1 MAGTLTVTQTI
12 PAQDVTKH
20 SFAWTCDASGVVSGT
35 SATLPSGTI
44 IIVAVDP
51 GTDAPTNLYD
61 AVLLCDDHGVDVLA
75 GEGANLLTATSA
87 HKIPLIANSA
97 ATDAVRQWLHGGGY
111 TLGITNAGVS
121 TSGVIDLYISRRPL

>member
-12 PAQDVTKH
+12 PAQDVTQH

-35 SATLPSGTI
+35 AATLPSGTI
-44 IIVAVDP
+44 LVVTVDP
-51 GTDAPTNLYD
+51 GSPAPTNLYD
-61 AVLLCDDHGVDVLA
+61 AVLLCDDHGVDALA

-87 HKIPLIANSA
+87 HKIPLIANA
-97 ATDAVRQWLHGGGY
+97 AASGVTRLWLHGGSY

-121 TSGVIDLYISRRPL
+121 TSGVIDVYISRRAL